1 MPSPFCVL
9 FIGANVETHDFMEL
23 EKESKRVEQALLSE
37 HGLEKWRGRVEFKA
51 DCFADPAS
59 FMFGLSKLKPSV
71 VQLSCH
77 GDREGIWI
85 SGGLVERGKIVQA
98 LVAYNKDR
106 TKL

>member
-1 MPSPFCVL
+1 MGGVL
-9 FIGANVETHDFMEL
+9 RAQGVSAFPTPAGAAHA
-23 EKESKRVEQALLSE
+23 ESHAQERLA
-37 HGLEKWRGRVEFKA
+37 KWRGQVEFKA